1 MTYRVYIMK
10 DYKTG
15 AVTSQVRSQR
25 SWLIFLSGISLILIS
40 AWLILSTP
48 ENNAADGLA
57 SDIPKADI
65 PTTLQES
72 AIEYTADSVKLDIS
86 NVIEESTVNDSELND
101 VIEITPH
108 VIAPDSENL
117 IVDESLSESIE
128 QQTNKSLQTVTV
140 KTGDSLAL
148 IFSRL
153 GLSPRSLYNI
163 MSIGKEVSRLKKL
176 RPGQILNFHINENE
190 LNKLEYEVNLTNSL
204 LITKQDGKFQAELIH
219 EELEPLVK
227 HAKAVINDSLFLSG
241 KRAGLSDKLI
251 MQLVSI
257 YGWDIDFALDI
268 REGDSFTLIYEEQY
282 KDGVKVADGPIIAAE
297 FINRG
302 TPLRALRYTHED
314 GRHDYYAENG
324 DAMRKAFLRT
334 PVELARISSRF
345 NLKRKHPIL
354 NRIRAHKGVD
364 YAASTGTPIKA
375 TGDGTVALAGKKGGY
390 GRTIVLKH
398 GGKYSTLYA
407 HLHKYARG
415 VRTGKRVKQGQVIGY
430 VGKSGLA
437 TGPHLHYEFRVNGV
451 HRNPLTVK
459 LPKVESIN
467 KKALP
472 EFLQTINP
480 MIAELDRLTGKRALA
495 SQQTEESPKQ
505 LSALMEDG

>member
-1 MTYRVYIMK
+1 MK

-15 AVTSQVRSQR
+15 AVTSQVRSHR
-25 SWLIFLSGISLILIS
+25 SLLIFLSCISLFLIS
-40 AWLILSTP
+40 AWLIITTS
-48 ENNAADGLA
+48 ENNSADGLA
-57 SDIPKADI
+57 SNIPKADI
-65 PTTLQES
+65 PAIRQKL
-72 AIEYTADSVKLDIS
+72 AIEYTAEPVKLDTP
-86 NVIEESTVNDSELND
+86 NLIEEITVDDSKLND
-101 VIEITPH
+101 VIEITRTTK
-108 VIAPDSENL
+108 APDSEKL
-117 IVDESLSESIE
+117 IAEEPSWETNEKQSIESLQRI
-128 QQTNKSLQTVTV
+128 TV

-163 MSIGKEVSRLKKL
+163 MSLGKEVSRLKNL
-176 RPGQILNFHINENE
+176 RPGQILNFHIIENE
-190 LNKLEYEVNLTNSL
+190 LTKLEYEVNLTNSL
-204 LITKQDGKFQAELIH
+204 SITKQDDKFQAELIH
-219 EELEPLVK
+219 EKLEPLVK
-227 HAKAVINDSLFLSG
+227 HAKAIIKDSLFLSG

-302 TPLRALRYTHED
+302 TPLRALRYTHAD
-314 GRHDYYAENG
+314 GHHDYYDENG

-354 NRIRAHKGVD
+354 NKIRAHKGVD
-364 YAASTGTPIKA
+364 YAASIGTPVRA

-415 VRTGKRVKQGQVIGY
+415 VRAGKRVKQGQVIGY

-459 LPKVESIN
+459 LPKVESID

-472 EFLQTINP
+472 GFLQTINP

-495 SQQTEESPKQ
+495 SQQTKESPKQ

>member
-1 MTYRVYIMK
+1 MK

-15 AVTSQVRSQR
+15 AVTSQIRSHR
-25 SWLIFLSGISLILIS
+25 SWLIFLSGMSLFLIS
-40 AWLILSTP
+40 ALLLLMTS
-48 ENNAADGLA
+48 ENNPTDNLA
-57 SDIPKADI
+57 SDIPKTEI
-65 PTTLQES
+65 P
-72 AIEYTADSVKLDIS
+72 AIQQQPANEYTTESSELDITHLITE
-86 NVIEESTVNDSELND
+86 VTVNDPELND
-101 VIEITPH
+101 VIEIAPH
-108 VIAPDSENL
+108 TLTPDSENL
-117 IVDESLSESIE
+117 VVEKPLSESIGLL
-128 QQTNKSLQTVTV
+128 TDKSLQSVTV

-163 MSIGKEVSRLKKL
+163 MSLGKEVSRLKKL
-176 RPGQILNFHINENE
+176 RPGQILNFHINDNE
-190 LNKLEYEVNLTNSL
+190 LDKLEYEVNLTNSL

-227 HAKAVINDSLFLSG
+227 HAKATINDSLFLSG

-282 KDGVKVADGPIIAAE
+282 KDGVKVSDGPIIAAE

-302 TPLRALRYTHED
+302 TPLRAIRYTHED

-354 NRIRAHKGVD
+354 NKIRAHKGVD
-364 YAASTGTPIKA
+364 YAASTGTPIRA
-375 TGDGTVALAGKKGGY
+375 TGDGTVALAGRKGGY
-390 GRTIVLKH
+390 GRTVVLKH

-437 TGPHLHYEFRVNGV
+437 TGPHLHYEFRVNGI

-472 EFLQTINP
+472 DFLQTINP

-495 SQQTEESPKQ
+495 SQQTKESSEQ
-505 LSALMEDG
+505 LSVLMEDG